1 MRRFFCMCYNTAM
14 LEIKDVT
21 KIYPNGVKAL
31 DHLNLSIPKGK
42 RTVLLGPS
50 GCGKTTLLR
59 IIAGLEDCTQG
70 TIDRDGLSKISFVF
84 QDDKLLERIS
94 VYDNIAYGIDL
105 RTTSKEELKEMV
117 IKNARRVGVESILSQ
132 KVSTL
137 SGGQKQRVSLARA
150 LMKDPDLLLI
160 DEGLNSLDQ
169 RTKADLIQILLS
181 LQEQRGFTLMYVTH
195 DLEEAQQV
203 GNHFIELKKE
213 EE

>member
-1 MRRFFCMCYNTAM
+1 M

-21 KIYPNGVKAL
+21 KIYPNGVIAL
-31 DHLNLSIPKGK
+31 DHLSLSIPKGK

-84 QDDKLLERIS
+84 QDDKLLERIR

-105 RTTSKEELKEMV
+105 RTISKEELREMV
-117 IKNARRVGVESILSQ
+117 TKNARRVGVESILSQ

-137 SGGQKQRVSLARA
+137 SGGQRQRVSLARA

-169 RTKADLIQILLS
+169 STKADLIQILLS
-181 LQEQRGFTLMYVTH
+181 LQEQNRFTLLYVTH

>member
-105 RTTSKEELKEMV
+105 RTTSKEELKAMKKIKQV
-117 IKNARRVGVESILSQ
+117 IMNSPVLIAIDYKSKWAVILQVNSSVIGVGWILRQEHKNGKRKVNCFRSI
-132 KVSTL
+132 
-137 SGGQKQRVSLARA
+137 
-150 LMKDPDLLLI
+150 
-160 DEGLNSLDQ
+160 N
-169 RTKADLIQILLS
+169 
-181 LQEQRGFTLMYVTH
+181 
-195 DLEEAQQV
+195 
-203 GNHFIELKKE
+203 
-213 EE
+213 